1 MIISLNGKL
10 RSTGAAPTY
19 IGSVDGRKFYE
30 NPWQGDEA
38 PMIER
43 VSEGVYI
50 GTDFWELE
58 DAYQDY
64 HPLAS

>member
-1 MIISLNGKL
+1 MIISLNNKL
-10 RSTGAAPTY
+10 RTSSSAPTY
-19 IGSVDGRKFYE
+19 IGSVEGRKFYE

-43 VSEGVYI
+43 VGEGAYI
-50 GTDFWELE
+50 STDYWELE
-58 DAYQDY
+58 DAYQDF